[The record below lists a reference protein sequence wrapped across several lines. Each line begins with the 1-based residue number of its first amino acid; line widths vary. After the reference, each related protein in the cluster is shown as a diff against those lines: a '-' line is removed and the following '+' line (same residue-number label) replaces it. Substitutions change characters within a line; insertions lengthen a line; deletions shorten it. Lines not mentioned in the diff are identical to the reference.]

1 MRKTLL
7 SLLTLLTMGY
17 VAQAQVSIIPKMGL
31 TISDVAYKEK
41 QEGQKSVSG
50 LLFGAG
56 FNFPLVGEVFSIQ
69 PELLY
74 IQKGVAGV
82 YSDADQ
88 GVTMDMKI
96 HTNYLE
102 VPLLAKVAFG
112 SQSVKAYLNVG
123 PSFGY
128 GLGGNVNYKANI
140 MGFPIEGTGKI
151 KFGETPEDAS
161 EEDMYIENRI
171 DLGLQFGGGLAF
183 KAGPGS
189 ILLDAR
195 YGYGMSNLS
204 NDDSNSGDNK
214 SQNRVIAISLGYAIP
229 LGDR

>member
-1 MRKTLL
+1 V
-7 SLLTLLTMGY
+7 LTVGY
-17 VAQAQVSIIPKMGL
+17 TAQAQVSIIPKVGL
-31 TISDVAYKEK
+31 TISDVALPEKE
-41 QEGQKSVSG
+41 EGQKSVSG
-50 LLFGAG
+50 MLFGAG
-56 FNFPLVGEVFSIQ
+56 FNFPIVGEVFSIQ

-74 IQKGVAGV
+74 IQKGTALIG
-82 YSDADQ
+82 SDQ
-88 GVTMDMKI
+88 GVSLDMKI

-112 SQSVKAYLNVG
+112 SESVKAYLNVG

-140 MGFPIEGTGKI
+140 MGFPIEGTGKV
-151 KFGETPEDAS
+151 KFGEKPEDAN
-161 EEDMYIENRI
+161 EEDWYIENRI

-204 NDDSNSGDNK
+204 KDSSGSGDNK
-214 SQNRVIAISLGYAIP
+214 SQNRTIAISLGYAIP
-229 LGDR
+229 LGGR